1 MIMRSSIFFDSGATS
16 SLIALRL
23 VKQFQVEILPS
34 SVQIKSANNEVN
46 PVVGINIHN
55 HFCDLPL
62 LVMDL
67 HDYDVLLGLNWF
79 EKTKAGIFPAQRM
92 LKFESEIIN
101 LTKPNFCDDNIIN
114 EINIKIAYLPP
125 M

>member
-46 PVVGINIHN
+46 PVVGVTPLMTINMHN
-55 HFCDLPL
+55 HLRFA
-62 LVMDL
+62 VIG
-67 HDYDVLLGLNWF
+67 HGF
-79 EKTKAGIFPAQRM
+79 A
-92 LKFESEIIN
+92 
-101 LTKPNFCDDNIIN
+101 
-114 EINIKIAYLPP
+114 
-125 M
+125 